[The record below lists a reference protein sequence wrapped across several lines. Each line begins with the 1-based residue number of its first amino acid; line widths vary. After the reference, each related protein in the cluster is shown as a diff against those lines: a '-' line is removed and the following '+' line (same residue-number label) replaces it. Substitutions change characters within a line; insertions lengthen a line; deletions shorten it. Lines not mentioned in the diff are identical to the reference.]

1 MYLRLD
7 RAVGLERRLEEDWI
21 GSGVAAAKGRG
32 VGWGWGGVGVT
43 GVGYRAYWDEGVAT
57 QMWEDQAVTRMDSLA
72 AEYLKLSVRHVVC
85 EPCLFVASRRR
96 SSAQEGSGGAGP
108 SLPRRT
114 AGVAG
119 GRAAARSET
128 GAPPGA
134 GPGSGP
140 GGGGESPWSA
150 PATLLG
156 GHLCVWSDAGGPG
169 SPGPESSAGRRPPA
183 GGHRRR
189 CRRLVARLPILARR
203 SLRVR
208 GPRLVRAVVG
218 LNQPRARAR
227 TRPAGC
233 RVDGPPQTALDR
245 RGQCRPVAT
254 PPPGHSGGPLHA
266 GGRGSVGVARWVVL
280 RTQRRG
286 AAFAAT
292 SRGDADGRAKQQ
304 RKENSIPKNFFERS
318 LVY

>member
-1 MYLRLD
+1 MEGLSAAPRRASSALDPCPLLRPGGLRCGRHSPIGWSREWLAPPSLGAGSDVPQIGQSSGSGAAAGGGLD
-7 RAVGLERRLEEDWI
+7 RKRGGSCKGEGGGVGL
-21 GSGVAAAKGRG
+21 
-32 VGWGWGGVGVT
+32 GWGGVT

-208 GPRLVRAVVG
+208 GPRLVRAVE
-218 LNQPRARAR
+218 
-227 TRPAGC
+227 AGC
-233 RVDGPPQTALDR
+233 
-245 RGQCRPVAT
+245 
-254 PPPGHSGGPLHA
+254 GG
-266 GGRGSVGVARWVVL
+266 V
-280 RTQRRG
+280 
-286 AAFAAT
+286 
-292 SRGDADGRAKQQ
+292 
-304 RKENSIPKNFFERS
+304 RS
-318 LVY
+318 D